1 MLAANSLLLNQ
12 VLNMIGNI
20 DLGFPTWARI
30 LDHLQDGGNRSST
43 LHRRH
48 CRPHQEQPAMFRN
61 PTALTTKDSS
71 AILLKVRDTG
81 DFTTYGILAPVFK
94 VTVFPDDILD
104 GVEKYENDL

>member
-1 MLAANSLLLNQ
+1 
-12 VLNMIGNI
+12 
-20 DLGFPTWARI
+20 
-30 LDHLQDGGNRSST
+30 
-43 LHRRH
+43 
-48 CRPHQEQPAMFRN
+48 MFRN